1 MAVVNLLNPA
11 TDYFD
16 SGIGAGADWSVG
28 GSSLSYSGTAPAFD
42 DLSALSFVGG
52 SYSAP
57 DAVATFNAT
66 VTLTGSSH
74 YVRFRVFDSL
84 GSVSWYSDPA
94 IFCNDG
100 VAANISLDYTTY
112 SGNVSAINFIIVSAD
127 VGGSVLTGTSYSLG
141 VSALTYDTGT
151 PEVIVTGPFWKDFV
165 GCESSE

>member
-1 MAVVNLLNPA
+1 MAVINLLNPA

-16 SGIGAGADWSVG
+16 SGIGAGADWYVG
-28 GSSLSYSGTAPAFD
+28 GSSLSYSGTAPEFD
-42 DLSALSFVGG
+42 DLAALSFTGG
-52 SYSAP
+52 TYSAP
-57 DAVATFNAT
+57 DSGTFNAT

-74 YVRFRVFDSL
+74 YVRFKVYDVFPS
-84 GSVSWYSDPA
+84 GVWYSDPA

-100 VAANISLDYTTY
+100 APTDISLVYGGY
-112 SGNVSAINFIIVSAD
+112 SENITSISFNIVDAA
-127 VGGSVLTGTSYSLG
+127 VGGNELTGTSYSLG

>member
-1 MAVVNLLNPA
+1 MATINLLDPA

-28 GSSLSYSGTAPAFD
+28 ASSLSYSGTAPSVD
-42 DLSALSFVGG
+42 DLSALSFTGG
-52 SYSAP
+52 TYSAP

-74 YVRFRVFDSL
+74 YVRFRVFDAL

-94 IFCNDG
+94 IYCNNG
-100 VAANISLDYTTY
+100 VSANISLDYSVY
-112 SGNVSAINFIIVSAD
+112 SGNVSAINFIIVDAAVS
-127 VGGSVLTGTSYSLG
+127 GNVLTGSSYSLV
-141 VSALTYDTGT
+141 VSALTYVTDAE
-151 PEVIVTGPFWKDFV
+151 EVIVSGPFWKDFV